1 MANYYNPYQNNPM
14 YNPYLMQQYQQ
25 PIQQQQ
31 TQPTIQQGGFVPV
44 ASEKEAMDYLVA
56 QGTSVTFIDG
66 KNSKLYVKT
75 RGFSPLEQPSF
86 KRYNLVEVTEADI
99 TPVEEKA
106 TPIKDYAEK
115 SELTALQNEIT
126 ALRGKIKTI
135 NGEIKKL
142 SEGKDD
148 E

>member
-75 RGFSPLEQPSF
+75 RGFSPLEQPAF
-86 KRYNLVEVTEADI
+86 KRYNLVEVTENDI
-99 TPVEEKA
+99 TPVEEKT
-106 TPIKDYAEK
+106 TPVKEYAEK
-115 SELTALQNEIT
+115 SEIKPIYGEIDSIKAQIEKLTAKK
-126 ALRGKIKTI
+126 GK
-135 NGEIKKL
+135 
-142 SEGKDD
+142 KD

>member
-31 TQPTIQQGGFVPV
+31 PTIQQGGFIPV
-44 ASEKEAMDYLVA
+44 SSEKEAVDYLVA

-66 KNSKLYVKT
+66 KNQKMYVKT
-75 RGFSPLEQPSF
+75 RGFSPVEQPSF
-86 KRYNLVEVTEADI
+86 KRYNLVEITESEI
-99 TPVEEKA
+99 TPEKEQ
-106 TPIKDYAEK
+106 TSNSIEYAEK
-115 SELTALQNEIT
+115 GEIEALKGEIQH
-126 ALRGKIKTI
+126 IKDD
-135 NGEIKKL
+135 IKKL
-142 SEGKDD
+142 SEDKDN

>member
-25 PIQQQQ
+25 PIQQQ
-31 TQPTIQQGGFVPV
+31 TQPTIQNGGFVPV

-86 KRYNLVEVTEADI
+86 KRYNLVEVAESDI
-99 TPVEEKA
+99 TPVEQKA
-106 TPIKDYAEK
+106 TPVKEYAEK
-115 SELTALQNEIT
+115 SEIERLNGEIK
-126 ALRGKIKTI
+126 RIK
-135 NGEIKKL
+135 GEIKKL
-142 SEGKDD
+142 SEAKDD